1 MRRVPPA
8 EAIGDDRGRVGGD
21 RRGVPGGDAASVR
34 GMSMRIRTW
43 GDPVLRQKASPVT
56 EIDDALLKLV
66 DDMVE
71 TMHAAPGVGL
81 AAQQVG
87 VLQQVFVFDV
97 GEGPGVLI
105 NPEIVETSG
114 EWCYEEGCL
123 SVPGLFFPITRA
135 EHVRIRGLDLDG
147 EEIAYEGGEL
157 LGRVFLHEVDHLQG
171 TLLLGRLDKEAR
183 KTAMRALR
191 ERAMAGD

>member
-1 MRRVPPA
+1 
-8 EAIGDDRGRVGGD
+8 
-21 RRGVPGGDAASVR
+21 
-34 GMSMRIRTW
+34 MRIRTW
-43 GDPVLRQKASPVT
+43 GDPVLRQEASPVT
-56 EIDDALLKLV
+56 RIDEALLKLV

-123 SVPGLFFPITRA
+123 SVPGLFFPIARA

-157 LGRVFLHEVDHLQG
+157 LGRVFLHEVDHLRG
-171 TLLLGRLDKEAR
+171 TLLLDRLDKEAR

-191 ERAMAGD
+191 ERAMAGG